1 MVIAR
6 NAAWTLVAGCAAA
19 ATLLMG
25 VPLAGAEPSA
35 EECQQQQGTPPPEG
49 EQQQCQDQG
58 PGMPDI
64 PDLPQNQDQ
73 DGQQNRLSDTN
84 CWMYPEG
91 PEWFPPGSAPRP
103 IMAGSPPVY
112 PCYYA
117 LGLQPTLPGT

>member
-1 MVIAR
+1 MTFAR
-6 NAAWTLVAGCAAA
+6 LTVRAMLAACAAA
-19 ATLLMG
+19 AILAGAPT
-25 VPLAGAEPSA
+25 AGAEPPE
-35 EECQQQQGTPPPEG
+35 EECRQQQGTPPEG

-73 DGQQNRLSDTN
+73 NGENRLSDTN